1 MGGCTGIWR
10 PLHLAGPALPLRLCM
25 VMLAEN
31 YVSCRL
37 DSISLLYT
45 HNDRDPSA
53 AAVKKVSRHSR
64 GVPDGF
70 A

>member
-1 MGGCTGIWR
+1 
-10 PLHLAGPALPLRLCM
+10 M